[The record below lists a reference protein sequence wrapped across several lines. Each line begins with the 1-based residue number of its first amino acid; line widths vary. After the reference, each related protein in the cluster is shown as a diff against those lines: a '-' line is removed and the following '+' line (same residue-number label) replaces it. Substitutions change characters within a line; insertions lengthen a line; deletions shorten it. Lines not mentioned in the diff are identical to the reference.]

1 MTKLLTKKEVVACQ
15 FSSWYQDFRNLN
27 SDDEKNG
34 HNNITMK
41 SIIIPLPKEFIDYLL
56 TDGVNLPIGATKL
69 SSCAPTDKKEE
80 DGWSS
85 DEEAIGNDHDDDDSS
100 CDVEPQKVFHFPELN
115 EQVTNAIEKL
125 GGSVLPKLN
134 WSSPKDATWVNE
146 GTMKCQTPGDVYLL
160 LKSSDFVMY
169 DITHAMD
176 DTKIEEGEV
185 ETKNHQGYELVLRKW
200 CNLYASME
208 FRGFVNNHHLGMDL
222 VYFV

>member
-1 MTKLLTKKEVVACQ
+1 MLPTKKEVVACR
-15 FSSWYQDFRNLN
+15 FSSWYHDFRNLN
-27 SDDEKNG
+27 CDDTKNAYIL

-69 SSCAPTDKKEE
+69 SSCAPPDKKED

-85 DEEAIGNDHDDDDSS
+85 DDEAVENNDDDSS
-100 CDVEPQKVFHFPELN
+100 CDFEPPKVFHFPELN
-115 EQVTNAIEKL
+115 EQVTNAIERL

-146 GTMKCQTPGDVYLL
+146 GTLKCQTPGDVYLL

-176 DTKIEEGEV
+176 DTKIEEGE
-185 ETKNHQGYELVLRKW
+185 EESNTHQGYELVLRKW

-208 FRGFVNNHHLGMDL
+208 FRGFVSNHQLGMNL
-222 VYFV
+222 T